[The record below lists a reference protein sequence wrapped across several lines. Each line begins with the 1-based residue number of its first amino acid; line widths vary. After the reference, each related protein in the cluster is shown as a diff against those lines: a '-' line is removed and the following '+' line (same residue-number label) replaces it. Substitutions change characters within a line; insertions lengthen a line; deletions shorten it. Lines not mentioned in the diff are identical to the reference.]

1 MPALRVADEEDLG
14 RIVASTRDA
23 KKAPIQ
29 EHRMRFF
36 MVKSGESRLSVDR
49 LSVAPA
55 SDAVSNGERVARL
68 RQMGM
73 VRTTGRPSRNIR
85 FCGWVVVSAGA
96 ARSGGC
102 EVEATPI
109 YGDSEESNPYHADIV
124 LPDRVKTDDEERKKY
139 ALRLALTAVWRD
151 HPPTPSGALSRSRP
165 TTW

>member
-14 RIVASTRDA
+14 RIVASKRDA
-23 KKAPIQ
+23 KKAQ
-29 EHRMRFF
+29 TQSNLLRFF
-36 MVKSGESRLSVDR
+36 TVKPGESRLSVDR

-73 VRTTGRPSRNIR
+73 VRTAGRPSRDIR
-85 FCGWVVVSAGA
+85 FYGWVVVSAGA
-96 ARSGGC
+96 VRSGRC

-109 YGDSEESNPYHADIV
+109 HGAPDESNPYHADIV
-124 LPDRVKTDDEERKKY
+124 LPDRVKTDDDERLKC

-151 HPPTPSGALSRSRP
+151 RPTTPSGS
-165 TTW
+165 

>member
-1 MPALRVADEEDLG
+1 MPAPRVADEEDLG
-14 RIVASTRDA
+14 RIVASNRDA
-23 KKAPIQ
+23 KKARTQ
-29 EHRMRFF
+29 GSLLRFF
-36 MVKSGESRLSVDR
+36 TVKPGESRLSVDR

-73 VRTTGRPSRNIR
+73 VRTAGRPSRDIR

-96 ARSGGC
+96 VRSGRC

-109 YGDSEESNPYHADIV
+109 YGDPEESNPYHADIV
-124 LPDRVKTDDEERKKY
+124 LPDLVETDEDERIKY

-151 HPPTPSGALSRSRP
+151 RPATPSGS
-165 TTW
+165 